1 MPVSIRTLK
10 CSTKSSPTSLSWA
23 SALRPMTGT
32 SAAWTNSSVQK
43 KSGQSA
49 GEAGYAGEGKNA
61 SLDTGW
67 MAQELGDSCPGLP
80 PPHLTAWRCVPGVHG
95 VGVTQLTTEKG
106 RFSR

>member
-1 MPVSIRTLK
+1 MFNKVLTHFLELGECLEADDGYVGRVDKFK
-10 CSTKSSPTSLSWA
+10 CP
-23 SALRPMTGT
+23 
-32 SAAWTNSSVQK
+32 K